1 MFNFKMEPRWTSE
14 IGQIMQTNAKEEKK
28 LKLQINR
35 INSAKRVQLDKID
48 QEMMT
53 LRKQLL
59 DDRKILGT
67 RSDIK
72 KRDEKNGDEEGQ
84 KVKIVEPTFAG
95 FQKPDAIDRNG
106 FKTFQERSRQRAIE
120 QQESRPTPSRMRAT
134 EKDGNNNFRRKMS
147 DLGMLPPSCSTPS
160 IRGGR
165 RHSIAEINLNDT
177 LLSKI
182 CAQTNTSSSPIK
194 KGASGALMTG
204 ADVKIDHPRLR
215 QRRGS
220 LPPAMTYERDHSM
233 DLPKIKNM
241 KFQPERGSK
250 LESEKES
257 KMMSHMDMKLA
268 NFSRR
273 RRNSLPN
280 FHILPPNR
288 DSMACKERL
297 TAKLMHTKPKPRSA
311 VSRNVTSPT
320 KSSIFG
326 RKFKK
331 NPTPVTE
338 KSDEGKSENEQ
349 SDEDDESLSLDRP
362 SLAEANEPGPDEP
375 LSCEQELSFIPKAT
389 LKEKMDKFFLE
400 WVDEPEEEPRIDIE
414 ELLQEFRKE
423 KEEKQQEKSSDA
435 EKDLEIRCIEKDLP
449 QCSGLESFPVEE
461 EK

>member
-1 MFNFKMEPRWTSE
+1 
-14 IGQIMQTNAKEEKK
+14 
-28 LKLQINR
+28 
-35 INSAKRVQLDKID
+35 
-48 QEMMT
+48 
-53 LRKQLL
+53 
-59 DDRKILGT
+59 
-67 RSDIK
+67 
-72 KRDEKNGDEEGQ
+72 
-84 KVKIVEPTFAG
+84 
-95 FQKPDAIDRNG
+95 
-106 FKTFQERSRQRAIE
+106 
-120 QQESRPTPSRMRAT
+120 
-134 EKDGNNNFRRKMS
+134 
-147 DLGMLPPSCSTPS
+147 
-160 IRGGR
+160 
-165 RHSIAEINLNDT
+165 
-177 LLSKI
+177 
-182 CAQTNTSSSPIK
+182 
-194 KGASGALMTG
+194 
-204 ADVKIDHPRLR
+204 
-215 QRRGS
+215 
-220 LPPAMTYERDHSM
+220 
-233 DLPKIKNM
+233 
-241 KFQPERGSK
+241 
-250 LESEKES
+250 
-257 KMMSHMDMKLA
+257 MKLA

-423 KEEKQQEKSSDA
+423 KEEKQQQKSSDA
-435 EKDLEIRCIEKDLP
+435 EKDLEIRCIEKDLS